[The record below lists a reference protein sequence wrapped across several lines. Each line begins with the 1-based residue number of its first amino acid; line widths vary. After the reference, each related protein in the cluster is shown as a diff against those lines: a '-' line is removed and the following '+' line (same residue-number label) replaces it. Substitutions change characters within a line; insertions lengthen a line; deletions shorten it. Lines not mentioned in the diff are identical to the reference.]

1 MWHRALAVCVLL
13 VAAALVAPPA
23 RGDAESIQQ
32 AVKQGVACLKG
43 LQAADGSWPTHHAGA
58 AALVGLTLLECDV
71 PASDAAVQGAAS
83 YLRNAWTEINDGQTT
98 YAISLVILFLDRL
111 GDSSDT
117 VIIQT
122 LTARLLAGQSPAGGW
137 SYRCP
142 ALGADDVR
150 QLRKLLQQQVELKT
164 GGQAATPPARQ
175 ARDKPALPKEIR
187 QLLTHLQKKEPAG
200 RGEGW
205 LARDDNS
212 NTQFAILGLW
222 AGRRHGVPV
231 EKALARVETHF
242 RTSQH
247 SDGGW
252 SYTSFGG
259 RGGLGFSTP
268 SMTCA
273 GLLGLALGFGS
284 AREATLRTDTKP
296 QSGKAS
302 SAKAAV
308 DPTRDRAIRAGLNY
322 LGGVI
327 GRPLDEAPERGLRGG
342 SADMY
347 YLLWS
352 IERVGVAYG
361 MPRIGNKDWY
371 AWGSKILLAAQGQDG
386 GWHGRF
392 GPDIDT
398 SFALLFLRRANLTRD
413 LTSYLK
419 GTPSVNVAL
428 KTGLPAGQAP
438 EALER
443 NDADDG
449 ENRAATREREETK
462 AGPLTRRSTIPPLNM
477 DAKRGAAGSPEARG
491 QPGVEKNS
499 KPPGQLAPK
508 EESVP
513 GSAAPRKAPDEATR
527 LGADLLKA
535 SGQQQDH
542 LLDQL
547 KQGKGVAYT
556 EALAAAIPQLSGA
569 VKTKARAALTERLA
583 RMTAFTL
590 HDKLQD
596 DAPEIRRAAALALA
610 MKEEKQAIPDLI
622 ALLED
627 REATVVRAS
636 HAALKELTGQD
647 FGPFADAAPEARA
660 KAIAA
665 WKDWWK
671 KQHAK

>member
-1 MWHRALAVCVLL
+1 L
-13 VAAALVAPPA
+13 
-23 RGDAESIQQ
+23 Q
-32 AVKQGVACLKG
+32 AV
-43 LQAADGSWPTHHAGA
+43 DGSWPTHHAGA
-58 AALVGLTLLECDV
+58 TALVGLTLLECDV

-117 VIIQT
+117 VIIQA
-122 LTARLLAGQSPAGGW
+122 LTARLLAGQSSAGGW
-137 SYRCP
+137 SYGCP
-142 ALGADDVR
+142 ALGVDDVR

-164 GGQAATPPARQ
+164 GQGATPAGRQ
-175 ARDKPALPKEIR
+175 ARDRPALPKEIR
-187 QLLTHLQKKEPAG
+187 QLLTHLQKKESAG
-200 RGEGW
+200 RGDGW

-222 AGRRHGVPV
+222 AGHRHGVPV

-247 SDGGW
+247 GDGGW

-273 GLLGLALGFGS
+273 GLLGLAMGLGN
-284 AREATLRTDTKP
+284 AREATLRTETK
-296 QSGKAS
+296 QSGKANA
-302 SAKAAV
+302 AKAAA
-308 DPTRDRAIRAGLNY
+308 DPSKDRVIRAGLSY

-361 MPRIGNKDWY
+361 LPRIGNKDWY

-392 GPDIDT
+392 GTDIDT
-398 SFALLFLRRANLTRD
+398 SFALLFLRRVNLTRD

-438 EALER
+438 EGPER
-443 NDADDG
+443 TDAGDP
-449 ENRAATREREETK
+449 ENKAAIRERDETK
-462 AGPLTRRSTIPPLNM
+462 AGPVTRRGTIPPLNM
-477 DAKRGAAGSPEARG
+477 DAKRSAAGSPEAGGRA
-491 QPGVEKNS
+491 GVEKNS
-499 KPPGQLAPK
+499 KPPGQLARK

-513 GSAAPRKAPDEATR
+513 GSAATSKATDEAAR

-542 LLDQL
+542 VLNQL

-627 REATVVRAS
+627 REPAVMRATY
-636 HAALKELTGQD
+636 AALKELTGQD
-647 FGPFADAAPEARA
+647 FGPSAGALPEARA
-660 KAIAA
+660 KAVAA

>member
-1 MWHRALAVCVLL
+1 MWHRAFAVGVPL
-13 VAAALVAPPA
+13 VAAALVAPQA
-23 RGDAESIQQ
+23 RGDADSVQQ

-43 LQAADGSWPTHHAGA
+43 LQAVDGSWPTHHAGA
-58 AALVGLTLLECDV
+58 TALVGLTLLECDV

-83 YLRNAWTEINDGQTT
+83 YLRNAWTEINDGQMT

-117 VIIQT
+117 VIIQA
-122 LTARLLAGQSPAGGW
+122 LTARLLAGQSSAGGW

-150 QLRKLLQQQVELKT
+150 QLKKLLQQQVELKT
-164 GGQAATPPARQ
+164 GGQGATPATRH
-175 ARDKPALPKEIR
+175 ARDRPALPKEIR

-242 RTSQH
+242 RTTQH
-247 SDGGW
+247 GDGGW

-273 GLLGLALGFGS
+273 GLLGLAMGLGN
-284 AREATLRTDTKP
+284 AREATLRTETKP
-296 QSGKAS
+296 QSGKA
-302 SAKAAV
+302 AKAAA
-308 DPTRDRAIRAGLNY
+308 DPTKDRVIWAGLSY

-361 MPRIGNKDWY
+361 LPRIGNKDWY

-392 GPDIDT
+392 GTDIDT
-398 SFALLFLRRANLTRD
+398 SFALLFLRRVNLTRD

-428 KTGLPAGQAP
+428 KTGLPAGQA
-438 EALER
+438 AQGLEE
-443 NDADDG
+443 NKADDG
-449 ENRAATREREETK
+449 ENRAATREGDETK
-462 AGPLTRRSTIPPLNM
+462 AGPLARRGTIPPLNL
-477 DAKRGAAGSPEARG
+477 DAQRGAVGSPEARG
-491 QPGVEKNS
+491 RPGADKGS
-499 KPPGQLAPK
+499 KPAGEPPPR

-513 GSAAPRKAPDEATR
+513 GPAAATSKAPDPAAR

-535 SGQQQDH
+535 SGQQQEH

-556 EALAAAIPQLSGA
+556 GALAAAIPQLSGA
-569 VKTKARAALTERLA
+569 IKTKAREALTERLA

-596 DAPEIRRAAALALA
+596 DAAEIRRAAALALA

-627 REATVVRAS
+627 REPTVVRAS
-636 HAALKELTGQD
+636 YAALKELTGQD
-647 FGPFADAAPEARA
+647 FGPSAGALPEARA
-660 KAIAA
+660 KAVAA
-665 WKDWWK
+665 WKAWWK